1 MKALTKKTVT
11 PAAKAPK
18 ALVKPALKVT
28 RKAEAQCCAK
38 QSRTVAGCHD

>member
-1 MKALTKKTVT
+1 MKALTKKATT
-11 PAAKAPK
+11 PAPK
-18 ALVKPALKVT
+18 AVKLAAKSVLKVT

>member
-1 MKALTKKTVT
+1 MKALTKKTPT
-11 PAAKAPK
+11 LAAKP
-18 ALVKPALKVT
+18 VKLAAKPVLKVT